1 MSNLTRNDP
10 LVIDNLLELLFKAR
24 AVAQAIEENIQEGD
38 PPLSRVHHQ
47 MFDIELEAIATILQR
62 CVNSSY
68 ACPMTK
74 PPGLTS

>member
-10 LVIDNLLELLFKAR
+10 VVIDNLLELLFKAR

-38 PPLSRVHHQ
+38 PSLSRVHYQ

-62 CVNSSY
+62 CVNSNC

-74 PPGLTS
+74 RPGLTS